1 MFRLFDYSY
10 IVAVP
15 VGGISVL
22 VQQKTQKQLLL
33 GRGSL
38 VGESSFN
45 FGGAVGRFFLR
56 KPDGCV
62 QTGRASLEER
72 RRKVNWRNPHTCT
85 LVVAAVLLQPKLK
98 AQS

>member
-45 FGGAVGRFFLR
+45 FGGR
-56 KPDGCV
+56 
-62 QTGRASLEER
+62 
-72 RRKVNWRNPHTCT
+72 
-85 LVVAAVLLQPKLK
+85 
-98 AQS
+98 